1 MRVISGTARGLSLLS
16 PPTDL
21 RPTMDRV
28 KAAIFSSLFGS
39 ITGARVLDLFAGTGS
54 LGIEALSRGS
64 ASAVFV
70 EQNATAVKWIE
81 KNLTRTRLQG
91 KVLQADVFSY
101 LDRQVTPGSFDL
113 IFADPP
119 YVKAD
124 GDRDFDIELLSS
136 KSLVRALAP
145 DGIFMLEKMPEKDLP
160 PHPDW
165 EITRAKKYGAT
176 EVVFFR
182 KVTCVESS
190 IGIS

>member
-1 MRVISGTARGLSLLS
+1 MRVISGTARGLTLLA

-28 KAAIFSSLFGS
+28 KAAIFSTLFGS

-54 LGIEALSRGS
+54 LGIEALSRGA

-70 EQNATAVKWIE
+70 EQNATAIQWIE
-81 KNLTRTRLQG
+81 KNLTRTKLKGR
-91 KVLQADVFSY
+91 VFQADVFSY
-101 LDRQVTPGSFDL
+101 LDRQSIPGAFDL

-119 YVKAD
+119 YVKAE

-136 KSLVRALAP
+136 ASLVRALAP
-145 DGIFMLEKMPEKDLP
+145 NGIFMLEKMPEKELP
-160 PHPDW
+160 PHPAW

-182 KVTCVESS
+182 KVTCLETS
-190 IGIS
+190 IGIP